1 MWHRF
6 SKEHL
11 PSCSKPCI
19 HTAPTVSEFLWC
31 KMKEQLIL
39 HQFLHRLSEK
49 IRQEMRRY
57 EKYKNLETAAAQG
70 FEKL

>member
-11 PSCSKPCI
+11 PSCSKPFI

-49 IRQEMRRY
+49 IRQDLRRY
-57 EKYKNLETAAAQG
+57 EKCENRETVALQR
-70 FEKL
+70 FEKI